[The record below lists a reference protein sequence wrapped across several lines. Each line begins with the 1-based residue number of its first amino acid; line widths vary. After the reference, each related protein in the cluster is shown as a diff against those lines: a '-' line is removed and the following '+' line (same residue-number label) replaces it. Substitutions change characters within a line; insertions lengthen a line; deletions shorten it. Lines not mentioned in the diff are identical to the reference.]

1 MNITESQLE
10 TVVPR
15 NEGCPILVVAGK
27 FRGKVG
33 RLLHRSKNSD
43 YAAVELL
50 DEADVQKLHF
60 DDIAEYTGSLD
71 CF

>member
-1 MNITESQLE
+1 MESHLE

-15 NEGCPILVVAGK
+15 KEGCPILIVAGK
-27 FRGKVG
+27 FRGKAG
-33 RLLHRSKNSD
+33 RLLYRSKKSD

-50 DEADVQKLHF
+50 DEPDVQKLHF
-60 DDIAEYTGSLD
+60 DDIAEYTGTLD